1 MLFNKVVY
9 VFYVE
14 VTWKIISR
22 IEGIRKITMWNN
34 KENIFLKDRERVKKL
49 SFLLFLLLMVICT
62 HAFAQ
67 RPAPILVYHSIDEFT
82 GHGLKGLYVTQ
93 ENFERQMIYL
103 KEHGFTLLTFERW
116 QDQQKVSKPIFIT
129 FDDGYK
135 NNLNTFSVFK
145 KLKDDRFTPAATIFT
160 ISDFIGRA
168 NRLNANDL
176 RLLADS
182 GYYSIQSHTATHPD
196 LTKIQDYQ
204 YQLKT
209 SKEKIEKITKK
220 PVIALS
226 YPFGRFNDRVVIETK
241 KYYQFGLTDSANP
254 KSSGINNENYVLPRT
269 YIYYT
274 TSLKEFTNI
283 VENK

>member
-1 MLFNKVVY
+1 
-9 VFYVE
+9 
-14 VTWKIISR
+14 
-22 IEGIRKITMWNN
+22 
-34 KENIFLKDRERVKKL
+34 
-49 SFLLFLLLMVICT
+49 MVICT

-67 RPAPILVYHSIDEFT
+67 KQAPILVYHSIDEFP
-82 GHGLKGLYVTQ
+82 GHGLKGLYVTP
-93 ENFERQMIYL
+93 ENFEKQMNYL

-116 QDQQKVSKPIFIT
+116 QEQQKVNKPIFIT

-135 NNLNTFSVFK
+135 NNLKAFSIFN
-145 KLKDDRFTPAATIFT
+145 KLKDKNFTPAATIFT
-160 ISDFIGRA
+160 ISDFIGRP
-168 NRLNANDL
+168 NRLTASDL

-182 GYYSIQSHTATHPD
+182 DYYSIQSHTATHPD
-196 LTKIQDYQ
+196 LTKIQDYE

-226 YPFGRFNDRVVIETK
+226 YPFGSYNNRVVIETK

-254 KSSGINNENYVLPRT
+254 KSAGIDNENYLLPRT

-274 TSLKEFTNI
+274 TTLKEFANLVDKI
-283 VENK
+283 NKQN